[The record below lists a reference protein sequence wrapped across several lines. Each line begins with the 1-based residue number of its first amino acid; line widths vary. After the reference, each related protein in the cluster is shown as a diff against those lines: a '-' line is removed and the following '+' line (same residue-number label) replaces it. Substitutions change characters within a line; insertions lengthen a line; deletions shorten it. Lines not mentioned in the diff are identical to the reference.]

1 MKRTVVSLFVL
12 GLACLILA
20 GPTAAQSKKMSP
32 AEKEVWQLEEKYWEF
47 AQAYDLQ
54 SYRALWHENFVGWPR
69 SEATPVGKSKIGGWL
84 ERRKN
89 AGQTLRYKLRPEAV
103 RQIEGAVAAH
113 YMVTIEWVAR
123 DGKIESEDSRITH
136 TWMKVD
142 GTWKII
148 TGMSAP
154 VEKPEKK

>member
-1 MKRTVVSLFVL
+1 MKRTEGLLVPV
-12 GLACLILA
+12 LACLILA
-20 GPTAAQSKKMSP
+20 AAAAAQSKETS
-32 AEKEVWQLEEKYWEF
+32 ATEKEVWQLEEKYWEH
-47 AQAYDLQ
+47 AQAFDLQ
-54 SYRALWHENFVGWPR
+54 SYRGLWHEEFVGWPR
-69 SEATPVGKSKIGGWL
+69 SEATPVEKSKIGGWL

-113 YMVTIEWVAR
+113 YMVTIEWVAK
-123 DGKIESEDSRITH
+123 DGKVEREDLRITH

-142 GTWKII
+142 GKLKII

-154 VEKPEKK
+154 VERPQNK

>member
-1 MKRTVVSLFVL
+1 MKRTARLFAVV
-12 GLACLILA
+12 LACLILVA
-20 GPTAAQSKKMSP
+20 AAAAQSKEMSA

-54 SYRALWHENFVGWPR
+54 SYRALWHEEFVGWPW
-69 SEATPVGKSKIGGWL
+69 SEAAPVGKSKIGGWL

-89 AGQTLRYKLRPEAV
+89 AGQSLRYKLRREAV
-103 RQIEGAVAAH
+103 RQIEGAVVAH
-113 YMVTIEWVAR
+113 YLVAIEWVAK
-123 DGKIESEDSRITH
+123 DGKAEGEDLRITH

-142 GTWKII
+142 GRWKII

-154 VEKPEKK
+154 AGTPEKK

>member
-1 MKRTVVSLFVL
+1 MKRTTCLFAL
-12 GLACLILA
+12 TCACLVLA
-20 GPTAAQSKKMSP
+20 AAAAAQSKEMSA

-54 SYRALWHENFVGWPR
+54 SYRALWHEGFVGWPR
-69 SEATPVGKSKIGGWL
+69 SEAVPVGKSKIGGWL

-89 AGQTLRYKLRPEAV
+89 AGQSLRYKLQREAV
-103 RQIEGAVAAH
+103 RQIEGAVVAH
-113 YMVTIEWVAR
+113 YRVAVEWVAK
-123 DGKIESEDSRITH
+123 DGKAESENSRITH

-142 GTWKII
+142 GRWKII

-154 VEKPEKK
+154 VEKPENK